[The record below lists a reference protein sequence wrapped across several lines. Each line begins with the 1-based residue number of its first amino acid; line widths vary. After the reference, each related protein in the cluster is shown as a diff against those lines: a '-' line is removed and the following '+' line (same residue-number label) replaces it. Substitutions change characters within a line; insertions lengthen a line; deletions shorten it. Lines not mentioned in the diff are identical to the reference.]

1 MFATRAWHVVS
12 MMWSQLPGALLPI
25 DWRDIGSFVE
35 RFVAE
40 LCRPNGKVRPRQLD
54 RLRDII
60 SLEARQAA

>member
-1 MFATRAWHVVS
+1 